1 MFWVLLAL
9 ILSGCGQSGETS
21 SEVSDSSLVGVWR
34 GTYTNLLEAPSENTY
49 EVDLDLQSD
58 GGFLLRHLETGN
70 SASGAYA
77 HIENEQ
83 RFILDVRKSHIKSF
97 RLEGETYEFKSSLK
111 NRGLL
116 LSSDNSSYRL
126 DLRPNLQLGG
136 NFIEGSWYCSN
147 PTLGFWRFVI
157 LGNLFRLAYTENGG
171 ITYFLSGKISYTD
184 TSGGW
189 AGVSLHIEE
198 ALPTMVFS
206 QLSFKISKSPQNV
219 NNGMLYISGDDQN
232 LVEELQPIKCRRAV
246 RDI

>member
-9 ILSGCGQSGETS
+9 IHSGCGQSGETS
-21 SEVSDSSLVGVWR
+21 SKVSDSSLVGVWR
-34 GTYTNLLEAPSENTY
+34 GTYTNLLEAAPENTY

-70 SASGAYA
+70 SASG
-77 HIENEQ
+77 
-83 RFILDVRKSHIKSF
+83 
-97 RLEGETYEFKSSLK
+97 
-111 NRGLL
+111 
-116 LSSDNSSYRL
+116 
-126 DLRPNLQLGG
+126 
-136 NFIEGSWYCSN
+136 
-147 PTLGFWRFVI
+147 
-157 LGNLFRLAYTENGG
+157 AYTENGG

-219 NNGMLYISGDDQN
+219 NNGMLYISGHDQN
-232 LVEELQPIKCRRAV
+232 LAEELQPIKCRRAV